1 MSKETR
7 NLTLPADVYGR
18 IEERLPYTEFD
29 DIEAYITYVLE
40 EVLTEVSDIDDA
52 IAVDE
57 EQVQDRL
64 ESLGYLNE

>member
-52 IAVDE
+52 VAVDE